1 MLLGERGL
9 VGYMCGLNM
18 VAIHIVYQNIIKYH
32 MAYNIR
38 VYNDSIYKQTYILE
52 KVQDNSIYI
61 DEKGINNTRKMNITI
76 VGTETNTIM
85 IYVLYNVLFILQ
97 GARILSLGGGFGR
110 FMESRSA
117 EISSGLFN
125 STVGSFIRDMT

>member
-1 MLLGERGL
+1 
-9 VGYMCGLNM
+9 M

-85 IYVLYNVLFILQ
+85 IFLWNSYDFNMISKRLYYDFIM
-97 GARILSLGGGFGR
+97 IL
-110 FMESRSA
+110 
-117 EISSGLFN
+117 IKCY
-125 STVGSFIRDMT
+125 